1 MKITMNFEVSSQA
14 KKNGTY
20 PIFLRATENGRHFK
34 MALDVY
40 VTNRKNFTAQA
51 KKDNWINGKETFA
64 KVFNSKLT
72 SALALAHETMLELE
86 RRNELSAGNLI
97 KMLRKDNGDS
107 FLKFLEEKELQYR
120 DNQMFSTMN
129 GIILLKKKLNTFT
142 NNKDILFRDL
152 THSFVSNFHY
162 FLKTTN
168 FRSQKR
174 LTETTVYDLFITF

>member
-64 KVFNSKLT
+64 KVFNQKKMKYICGVL
-72 SALALAHETMLELE
+72 
-86 RRNELSAGNLI
+86 RNE
-97 KMLRKDNGDS
+97 
-107 FLKFLEEKELQYR
+107 
-120 DNQMFSTMN
+120 
-129 GIILLKKKLNTFT
+129 
-142 NNKDILFRDL
+142 
-152 THSFVSNFHY
+152 NFCWKC
-162 FLKTTN
+162 F
-168 FRSQKR
+168 F
-174 LTETTVYDLFITF
+174 